1 MGWVMTTEKR
11 NQHRR
16 MAFLGLIAWVSLC
29 LLVIGWGPPVGTRTS
44 RLFAFAGL
52 VGLVSAVGLQVR
64 VKREMIETRELL
76 DAYMSEARTDPLT
89 GLANRRALNQELD
102 RRLAQLQRQETPLSL
117 LLIDVDH
124 FKQFNDNHGHQ
135 AGDEMLCLMARAL
148 RDTVRDMDL
157 ATRYGGEEFAIV
169 LPGTDLGNGKR
180 AAERIRRAVSE
191 IEFTFRGA
199 VLRDTV
205 SVGLAQATEQ
215 DDAQSLIH
223 RADDALYAAKEGGR
237 NRSYFHDGQS
247 CLPIPSTA
255 VPECVVVAECS

>member
-1 MGWVMTTEKR
+1 MTTEKR
-11 NQHRR
+11 DQNRR

-29 LLVIGWGPPVGTRTS
+29 LLAIGWGPPVGTRIS

-76 DAYMSEARTDPLT
+76 DSYMSEARTDPLT

-102 RRLAQLQRQETPLSL
+102 RRIAQLQRQETSLSL

-124 FKQFNDNHGHQ
+124 FKRFNDNHGHQ
-135 AGDEMLCLMARAL
+135 AGDEMLCLMAHAL

-169 LPGTDLGNGKR
+169 LPGTNLNDGR
-180 AAERIRRAVSE
+180 CAAERIRRAVAE

-199 VLRDTV
+199 KLRDTV
-205 SVGLAQATEQ
+205 SVGLAQATDV
-215 DDAQSLIH
+215 DDPQSLIH

-237 NRSYFHDGQS
+237 NCSYFHDGQS
-247 CLPIPSTA
+247 CLPIPTT
-255 VPECVVVAECS
+255 VVSESAAVAECS